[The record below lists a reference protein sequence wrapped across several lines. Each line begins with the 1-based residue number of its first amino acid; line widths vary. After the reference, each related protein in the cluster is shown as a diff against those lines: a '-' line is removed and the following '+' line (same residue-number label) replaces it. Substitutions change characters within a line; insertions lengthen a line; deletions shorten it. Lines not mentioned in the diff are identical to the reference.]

1 MAEQIITSG
10 QRVTD
15 TTGDPYLRSLFFG
28 TGTTPGFINQLQQ
41 IAKKRFATAVPEQ
54 QIAGLGELEQLGL
67 SRLRGGIGDYERFLT
82 GGEEQLSRIRD
93 LQDPMAFQKYE
104 NPYQQAVIDQ
114 ATQDAVRAFDMSE
127 NRRRFKDI
135 QTGGESAFGSR
146 ARLGSQDRMEEFSRG
161 LTKELAGLRAAGY
174 RDSLDRVNREITDRR
189 TLARDLS
196 DLGSQTQSLGMTGIA
211 NLLSLGR
218 TPRDLQDRRFQSQ
231 FNRQLLERNDP
242 LATAATLS
250 QIMPRYQPVSAQLE
264 TTYGRAPNPRAVGV
278 GAFLN
283 TFSNMMPNMQQSLNP
298 YLARPYP
305 VYTQPVPVQ
314 QTNQS
319 NQNAGVQPPP
329 SVYED
334 PNKPEVINAALST
347 EPAYKP
353 SGLTTTYGSP
363 TAIYNPTPRQQYF

>member
-15 TTGDPYLRSLFFG
+15 STGDPYLRSLFFG

-41 IAKKRFATAVPEQ
+41 IARKRFATAVPEQ

-82 GGEEQLSRIRD
+82 AGEEQLSRIRD
-93 LQDPMAFQKYE
+93 LQDPMAFRKYE

-218 TPRDLQDRRFQSQ
+218 TPRDLQDRRFQAQ

-242 LATAATLS
+242 LATAATIS
-250 QIMPRYQPVSAQLE
+250 QILPRYQPISASLQ
-264 TTYGRAPNPRAVGV
+264 TDYGRAPNPRAVGV

-305 VYTQPVPVQ
+305 VYVQPAQ
-314 QTNQS
+314 QTTQS

-329 SVYED
+329 SVYQD
-334 PNKPEVINAALST
+334 PNKQPEVITAALST
-347 EPAYKP
+347 EPAYRP
-353 SGLTTTYGSP
+353 SGLTTNYGSP
-363 TAIYNPTPRQQYF
+363 RAIYNPPPRQQFF

>member
-15 TTGDPYLRSLFFG
+15 STGDPYLRSLFFG

-41 IAKKRFATAVPEQ
+41 IARKRFATAVPEQ

-67 SRLRGGIGDYERFLT
+67 SRLKGGIGDYERFLT
-82 GGEEQLSRIRD
+82 AGEEQLSRIRD
-93 LQDPMAFQKYE
+93 LQDPMAFRKYE

-218 TPRDLQDRRFQSQ
+218 TPRDLQDRRFQAQ

-242 LATAATLS
+242 LATAATIS
-250 QIMPRYQPVSAQLE
+250 QILPRYQPISASLQ
-264 TTYGRAPNPRAVGV
+264 TDYGRAPNPRAVGV

-305 VYTQPVPVQ
+305 VYVQPAQ
-314 QTNQS
+314 QTTQS

-329 SVYED
+329 SVYQD
-334 PNKPEVINAALST
+334 PNKQPEFIAAALST
-347 EPAYKP
+347 EPAYRP
-353 SGLTTTYGSP
+353 SGLTTNYGSP
-363 TAIYNPTPRQQYF
+363 RAIYNPPPRQQFF

>member
-15 TTGDPYLRSLFFG
+15 STGDPYLRSLFFG

-41 IAKKRFATAVPEQ
+41 IARKRFATAVPEQ

-67 SRLRGGIGDYERFLT
+67 SRLKGGIGDYERFLT
-82 GGEEQLSRIRD
+82 AGEEQLSRIRD
-93 LQDPMAFQKYE
+93 LQDPMAFRKYE

-218 TPRDLQDRRFQSQ
+218 TPRDLQDRRFQAQ

-242 LATAATLS
+242 LATAATIS
-250 QIMPRYQPVSAQLE
+250 QILPRYQPISASLQ
-264 TTYGRAPNPRAVGV
+264 TDYGRAPNPRAVGV

-305 VYTQPVPVQ
+305 VYVQPAQ
-314 QTNQS
+314 QTTQS

-329 SVYED
+329 SVYQD
-334 PNKPEVINAALST
+334 PNKQPEVITAALST
-347 EPAYKP
+347 EPAYRP
-353 SGLTTTYGSP
+353 SGLTTNYGSP
-363 TAIYNPTPRQQYF
+363 RAIYNPPPRQQFF

>member
-1 MAEQIITSG
+1 
-10 QRVTD
+10 
-15 TTGDPYLRSLFFG
+15 
-28 TGTTPGFINQLQQ
+28 
-41 IAKKRFATAVPEQ
+41 
-54 QIAGLGELEQLGL
+54 
-67 SRLRGGIGDYERFLT
+67 
-82 GGEEQLSRIRD
+82 
-93 LQDPMAFQKYE
+93 MAFRKYE

-218 TPRDLQDRRFQSQ
+218 TPRDLQDRRFQAQ

-242 LATAATLS
+242 LATAATIS
-250 QIMPRYQPVSAQLE
+250 QILPRYQPISASLQ
-264 TTYGRAPNPRAVGV
+264 TDYGRAPNPRAVGV

-305 VYTQPVPVQ
+305 VYVQPAQ

-319 NQNAGVQPPP
+319 NQNAGVQQPP
-329 SVYED
+329 SVYQD
-334 PNKPEVINAALST
+334 PNKPEVITAALST
-347 EPAYKP
+347 EPAYRP
-353 SGLTTTYGSP
+353 SGLTTNYGSP
-363 TAIYNPTPRQQYF
+363 RAIYNPPPRQQFF

>member
-41 IAKKRFATAVPEQ
+41 IARKRFATAVPEQ

-82 GGEEQLSRIRD
+82 AGEEQLSRIRD
-93 LQDPMAFQKYE
+93 LQDPMAFRKYE

-218 TPRDLQDRRFQSQ
+218 TPRDLQDRRFQAQ

-242 LATAATLS
+242 LATAATIS
-250 QIMPRYQPVSAQLE
+250 QILPRYQPISASLQ
-264 TTYGRAPNPRAVGV
+264 TDYGRAPNPRAVGV

-305 VYTQPVPVQ
+305 VYVQPAQ
-314 QTNQS
+314 QTTQS

-329 SVYED
+329 SVYQD
-334 PNKPEVINAALST
+334 PNKQPEVITAALST
-347 EPAYKP
+347 EPAYRP
-353 SGLTTTYGSP
+353 SGLTTNYGSP
-363 TAIYNPTPRQQYF
+363 RAIYNPTPRPQYF

>member
-15 TTGDPYLRSLFFG
+15 TTGDPYLRSLYFG
-28 TGTTPGFINQLQQ
+28 TGTTPGFLNQLQQ
-41 IAKKRFATAVPEQ
+41 IARKRFATAVPEQ

-82 GGEEQLSRIRD
+82 AGEEQLSRIRD
-93 LQDPMAFQKYE
+93 LQDPMAFRKYE

-218 TPRDLQDRRFQSQ
+218 TPRDLQDRRFQAQ

-242 LATAATLS
+242 LATAATIS
-250 QIMPRYQPVSAQLE
+250 QILPRYQPISASLQ
-264 TTYGRAPNPRAVGV
+264 TDYGRAPNPRAVGV

-305 VYTQPVPVQ
+305 VYVQPAQ

-329 SVYED
+329 SVYQD
-334 PNKPEVINAALST
+334 PNKQPEVITAALST
-347 EPAYKP
+347 EPAYRP
-353 SGLTTTYGSP
+353 SGLTTNYGSP
-363 TAIYNPTPRQQYF
+363 RAIYNPPPRQQFF

>member
-15 TTGDPYLRSLFFG
+15 STGDPYLRSLFFG
-28 TGTTPGFINQLQQ
+28 TGTTPGFIHQLQQ
-41 IAKKRFATAVPEQ
+41 IARKRFATAVPEQ

-67 SRLRGGIGDYERFLT
+67 SRLKGGIGDYERFLT
-82 GGEEQLSRIRD
+82 AGEEQLSRIRD
-93 LQDPMAFQKYE
+93 LQDPMAFRKYE

-218 TPRDLQDRRFQSQ
+218 TPRDLQDRRFQAQ

-242 LATAATLS
+242 LATAATIS
-250 QIMPRYQPVSAQLE
+250 QILPRYQPISASLQ
-264 TTYGRAPNPRAVGV
+264 TDYGRAPNPRAVGV

-305 VYTQPVPVQ
+305 VYVQPAQ
-314 QTNQS
+314 QTTQS

-329 SVYED
+329 SVYQD
-334 PNKPEVINAALST
+334 PNKQPEVITAALST
-347 EPAYKP
+347 EPAYRP
-353 SGLTTTYGSP
+353 SGLTTNYGSP
-363 TAIYNPTPRQQYF
+363 RAIYNPPPRQQFF

>member
-15 TTGDPYLRSLFFG
+15 STGDPYLRSLFFG

-41 IAKKRFATAVPEQ
+41 IARKRFATAVPEQ

-67 SRLRGGIGDYERFLT
+67 SRLKGGIGDYERFLT
-82 GGEEQLSRIRD
+82 AGEEQLSRIRD
-93 LQDPMAFQKYE
+93 LQDPMAFRKYE

-189 TLARDLS
+189 TLARVLS

-218 TPRDLQDRRFQSQ
+218 TPRDLQDRRFQAQ

-242 LATAATLS
+242 LATAATIS
-250 QIMPRYQPVSAQLE
+250 QILPRYQPISASLQ
-264 TTYGRAPNPRAVGV
+264 TDYGRAPNPRAVGV

-305 VYTQPVPVQ
+305 VYVQPAQQTTQP
-314 QTNQS
+314 

-329 SVYED
+329 SVYQD
-334 PNKPEVINAALST
+334 PNKQPEFITAALST
-347 EPAYKP
+347 EPAYRP
-353 SGLTTTYGSP
+353 SGLTTNYGSP
-363 TAIYNPTPRQQYF
+363 RAIYNPPPRQQFF

>member
-15 TTGDPYLRSLFFG
+15 STGDPYLRSLFFG

-41 IAKKRFATAVPEQ
+41 IARKRFATAVPEQ

-67 SRLRGGIGDYERFLT
+67 SRLKGGIGDYERFLT
-82 GGEEQLSRIRD
+82 AGEEQLSRIRD
-93 LQDPMAFQKYE
+93 LQDPMAFRKYE

-218 TPRDLQDRRFQSQ
+218 TPRDLQDRRFQAQ

-242 LATAATLS
+242 LATAATIS
-250 QIMPRYQPVSAQLE
+250 QILPRYQPISASLQ
-264 TTYGRAPNPRAVGV
+264 TDYGRAPNPRAVGV

-305 VYTQPVPVQ
+305 RYVQPAQ
-314 QTNQS
+314 QTTQS

-329 SVYED
+329 SVYQD
-334 PNKPEVINAALST
+334 PNKQPEVITAALST
-347 EPAYKP
+347 EPAYRP
-353 SGLTTTYGSP
+353 SGLTTNYGSP
-363 TAIYNPTPRQQYF
+363 RAIYNPPPRQQFF

>member
-15 TTGDPYLRSLFFG
+15 STGDPYLRSLFFG

-41 IAKKRFATAVPEQ
+41 IARKRFATAVPEQ

-67 SRLRGGIGDYERFLT
+67 SRLKGGIGDYERFLT
-82 GGEEQLSRIRD
+82 AGEEQLSRIRD
-93 LQDPMAFQKYE
+93 LQDPMAFRKYE
-104 NPYQQAVIDQ
+104 NPYQQAVIEQ

-218 TPRDLQDRRFQSQ
+218 TPRDLQDRRFQAQ

-242 LATAATLS
+242 LATAATIS
-250 QIMPRYQPVSAQLE
+250 QILPRYQPISASLQ
-264 TTYGRAPNPRAVGV
+264 TDYGRAPNPRAVGV

-305 VYTQPVPVQ
+305 VYVQPAQ
-314 QTNQS
+314 QTTQS

-329 SVYED
+329 SVYQD
-334 PNKPEVINAALST
+334 PNKQPEVITAALST
-347 EPAYKP
+347 EPAYRP
-353 SGLTTTYGSP
+353 SGLTTNYGSP
-363 TAIYNPTPRQQYF
+363 RAIYNPPPRQQFF

>member
-41 IAKKRFATAVPEQ
+41 IARKRFATAVPEQ

-82 GGEEQLSRIRD
+82 AGEEQLSRIRD
-93 LQDPMAFQKYE
+93 LQDPMAFRKYE

-218 TPRDLQDRRFQSQ
+218 TPRDLQDRRFQAQ

-242 LATAATLS
+242 LATAATIS
-250 QIMPRYQPVSAQLE
+250 QILPRYQPISASLQ
-264 TTYGRAPNPRAVGV
+264 TDYGRAPNPRAVGV

-305 VYTQPVPVQ
+305 VYVQPAQ

-329 SVYED
+329 SVYQD
-334 PNKPEVINAALST
+334 PNKQPEVITAALST
-347 EPAYKP
+347 EPAYRP
-353 SGLTTTYGSP
+353 SGLTTNYGSP
-363 TAIYNPTPRQQYF
+363 RAIYNPTPRPQYF

>member
-15 TTGDPYLRSLFFG
+15 TTGDPYLRSLYFG
-28 TGTTPGFINQLQQ
+28 TGTTPGFLNQLQQ
-41 IAKKRFATAVPEQ
+41 IARKRFATAVPEQ

-82 GGEEQLSRIRD
+82 AGEEQLSRIRD

-305 VYTQPVPVQ
+305 VYAQPVQ

-319 NQNAGVQPPP
+319 NQNAGVQSPP
-329 SVYED
+329 SVYQD
-334 PNKPEVINAALST
+334 PNKQPEVITAALST
-347 EPAYKP
+347 EPIYRP
-353 SGLTTTYGSP
+353 SGLTTNYGSP
-363 TAIYNPTPRQQYF
+363 RAIYNPTPRQQFF

>member
-1 MAEQIITSG
+1 
-10 QRVTD
+10 
-15 TTGDPYLRSLFFG
+15 
-28 TGTTPGFINQLQQ
+28 
-41 IAKKRFATAVPEQ
+41 
-54 QIAGLGELEQLGL
+54 
-67 SRLRGGIGDYERFLT
+67 
-82 GGEEQLSRIRD
+82 
-93 LQDPMAFQKYE
+93 MAFRKYE

-218 TPRDLQDRRFQSQ
+218 TPRDLQDRRFQAQ

-242 LATAATLS
+242 LATAATIS
-250 QIMPRYQPVSAQLE
+250 QILPRYQPISASLQ
-264 TTYGRAPNPRAVGV
+264 TDYGRAPNPRAVGV

-283 TFSNMMPNMQQSLNP
+283 TFSNMMSNMQQSLNP

-305 VYTQPVPVQ
+305 DMFNLHNRQLNLIKMLVYSHPQVFIKILT
-314 QTNQS
+314 S
-319 NQNAGVQPPP
+319 NQRF
-329 SVYED
+329 
-334 PNKPEVINAALST
+334 ITAALST
-347 EPAYKP
+347 EPAYRP
-353 SGLTTTYGSP
+353 SGLTTNYGSP
-363 TAIYNPTPRQQYF
+363 RAIYNPPPRQQFF

>member
-15 TTGDPYLRSLFFG
+15 STGDPYLRSLFFG

-41 IAKKRFATAVPEQ
+41 IARKRFATAVPEQ

-67 SRLRGGIGDYERFLT
+67 SRLKGGIGDYERFLT
-82 GGEEQLSRIRD
+82 AGEEQLSRIRD
-93 LQDPMAFQKYE
+93 LQDPMAFRKYE

-218 TPRDLQDRRFQSQ
+218 TPRDLQDRRFQAQ

-242 LATAATLS
+242 LATAATIS
-250 QIMPRYQPVSAQLE
+250 QILPRYQPISASLQ
-264 TTYGRAPNPRAVGV
+264 TDYGRAPNPRAVGV

-305 VYTQPVPVQ
+305 VYVQPAQ
-314 QTNQS
+314 QTTQS

-329 SVYED
+329 SVYQD
-334 PNKPEVINAALST
+334 PNKQPEFITAALST
-347 EPAYKP
+347 EPAYRP
-353 SGLTTTYGSP
+353 SGLTTNYGSP
-363 TAIYNPTPRQQYF
+363 RAIYNPPPRQQFF

>member
-15 TTGDPYLRSLFFG
+15 STGDPYLRSLFFG

-41 IAKKRFATAVPEQ
+41 IARKRFATAVPEQ

-67 SRLRGGIGDYERFLT
+67 SRLKGGIGDYERFLT
-82 GGEEQLSRIRD
+82 AGEEQLSRIRD
-93 LQDPMAFQKYE
+93 LQDPMAFRKYE

-218 TPRDLQDRRFQSQ
+218 TPRDLQDRRFQAQ

-242 LATAATLS
+242 LATAATIS
-250 QIMPRYQPVSAQLE
+250 QILPRYQPISASLQ
-264 TTYGRAPNPRAVGV
+264 TDYGRAPNPRAVGV

-305 VYTQPVPVQ
+305 VYVQPAQ
-314 QTNQS
+314 QTTQS

-329 SVYED
+329 SVYQD
-334 PNKPEVINAALST
+334 PNKQPEVITAALST
-347 EPAYKP
+347 EPAYRP
-353 SGLTTTYGSP
+353 SGLTTNYGSP
-363 TAIYNPTPRQQYF
+363 RAIYNPTPRQQYF

>member
-15 TTGDPYLRSLFFG
+15 STGDPYLRSLFFG

-41 IAKKRFATAVPEQ
+41 IARKRFATAVPEQ

-67 SRLRGGIGDYERFLT
+67 SRLKGGIGDYERFLT
-82 GGEEQLSRIRD
+82 AGEEQLSRIRD
-93 LQDPMAFQKYE
+93 LQDPMAFRKYE

-218 TPRDLQDRRFQSQ
+218 TPRDLQDRRFQAQ

-242 LATAATLS
+242 LATAATIS
-250 QIMPRYQPVSAQLE
+250 QILPRYQPISASLQ
-264 TTYGRAPNPRAVGV
+264 TDYGRAPNPRAVGV

-298 YLARPYP
+298 YLARPVPRY
-305 VYTQPVPVQ
+305 VQPAQ
-314 QTNQS
+314 QTTQS

-329 SVYED
+329 SVYQD
-334 PNKPEVINAALST
+334 PNKQPEVITAALST
-347 EPAYKP
+347 EPAYRP
-353 SGLTTTYGSP
+353 SGLTTNYGSP
-363 TAIYNPTPRQQYF
+363 RAIYNPPPRQQFF

>member
-15 TTGDPYLRSLFFG
+15 STGDPYLRSLFFG

-41 IAKKRFATAVPEQ
+41 IARKRFATAVPEQ

-67 SRLRGGIGDYERFLT
+67 SRLKGGIGDYERFLT
-82 GGEEQLSRIRD
+82 AGEEQLSRIRD
-93 LQDPMAFQKYE
+93 LQDPMAFRKYE

-218 TPRDLQDRRFQSQ
+218 TPRDLQDRRFQAQ

-242 LATAATLS
+242 LATAATIS
-250 QIMPRYQPVSAQLE
+250 QILPRYQPISASLQ
-264 TTYGRAPNPRAVGV
+264 TDYGRAPNPRAVGV

-305 VYTQPVPVQ
+305 VYVQPAQ
-314 QTNQS
+314 QTTQS

-329 SVYED
+329 SVYQD
-334 PNKPEVINAALST
+334 PNKQPEFITATLST
-347 EPAYKP
+347 EPAYRP
-353 SGLTTTYGSP
+353 SGLTTNYGSP
-363 TAIYNPTPRQQYF
+363 RAIYNPPPRQQFF

>member
-41 IAKKRFATAVPEQ
+41 IARKRFATAVPEQ

-82 GGEEQLSRIRD
+82 AGEEQLSRIRD
-93 LQDPMAFQKYE
+93 LQDPMAFRKYE

-218 TPRDLQDRRFQSQ
+218 TPRDLQDRRFQAQ
-231 FNRQLLERNDP
+231 FNRELLERNDP
-242 LATAATLS
+242 LATAATIS
-250 QIMPRYQPVSAQLE
+250 QILPRYQPISASLQ
-264 TTYGRAPNPRAVGV
+264 TDYGRAPNPRAVGV

-283 TFSNMMPNMQQSLNP
+283 TFSNMMPSMQQSLNP

-305 VYTQPVPVQ
+305 VYVQPAQ
-314 QTNQS
+314 QTNQA

-329 SVYED
+329 SVYQD
-334 PNKPEVINAALST
+334 PNKQPEVITAALST
-347 EPAYKP
+347 EPAYRP
-353 SGLTTTYGSP
+353 SGLTTNYGSP
-363 TAIYNPTPRQQYF
+363 RAIYNPTPRQQFF